1 MCNAAE
7 LNDLIL
13 QTTAGNN
20 VFSGG
25 CSSLGSNLAP
35 RTFTYLVT
43 NSALERRCACPH
55 RRLCVPPLSRVL

>member
-7 LNDLIL
+7 LNDLIF

-25 CSSLGSNLAP
+25 CSSLGSNVTP
-35 RTFTYLVT
+35 RTSTYPVT

-55 RRLCVPPLSRVL
+55 RGLCVSPLTRVP